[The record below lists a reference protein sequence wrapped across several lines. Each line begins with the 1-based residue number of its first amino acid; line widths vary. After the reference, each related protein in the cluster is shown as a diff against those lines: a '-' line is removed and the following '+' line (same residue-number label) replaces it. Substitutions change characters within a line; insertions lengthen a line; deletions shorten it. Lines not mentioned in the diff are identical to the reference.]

1 MGEGMDTD
9 AAIFP
14 FISSAN
20 IACGYHAGDESTM
33 RRAVEWALH
42 HHVAIGAH
50 PSYPDGI
57 HFGRID
63 LLDSAPGK
71 GDRSL
76 RYEDLTGM
84 LYQQLDRLQKICH
97 ELGTGLQHVKPHGAL
112 YNRAAKDPEVS
123 DLICQSIAGFDPS
136 LLLYGLSGSEMK
148 KAADRYGLSFVSEV
162 FADRTY
168 RQDGSLTPRS
178 EPDALIDNPDL
189 AVRQVT
195 KMIRE
200 GRVEVAAPSPK
211 TADILPTMAGPAPL
225 EIPILAETVCIHGD
239 GAHAVEF
246 ARMIHGALLA
256 DGLVLQQ
263 PLRTRQRK

>member
-9 AAIFP
+9 EAIFP
-14 FISSAN
+14 FISSTN
-20 IACGYHAGDESTM
+20 IACGYHAGDEATM
-33 RRAVEWALH
+33 RRSVEQALQYN
-42 HHVAIGAH
+42 VAIGAH

-76 RYEDLTGM
+76 RYEDLAGV
-84 LYQQLDRLQKICH
+84 LYQQLYGLQKICQQ
-97 ELGTGLQHVKPHGAL
+97 LGTGLQHVKPHGAL

-123 DLICQSIAGFDPS
+123 DLICQAIAGFDPS

-148 KAADRYGLSFVSEV
+148 KSADRYGITFISEV

-168 RQDGSLTPRS
+168 RPDGSLTPRKD
-178 EPDALIDNPDL
+178 PDALINNPEL
-189 AVRQVT
+189 AVRQVI
-195 KMIRE
+195 KMIGE
-200 GRVEVAAPSPK
+200 GRVEVAA
-211 TADILPTMAGPAPL
+211 AAR

-239 GAHAVEF
+239 GDHAVEF
-246 ARMIHGALLA
+246 ARMIHSALLA
-256 DGLVLQQ
+256 DGIALQQ
-263 PLRTRQRK
+263 PSRPRQRR